1 MRAGLAALGIGTV
14 IPPEQSSVVLRAYRL
29 PAGVTYATL
38 HDATKAGGF
47 VIYAIE
53 RLLTCVA
60 RLLE

>member
-1 MRAGLAALGIGTV
+1 VRAGLAALGIGTV

-29 PAGVTYATL
+29 PAGVTYAAL
-38 HDATKAGGF
+38 H
-47 VIYAIE
+47 AIE